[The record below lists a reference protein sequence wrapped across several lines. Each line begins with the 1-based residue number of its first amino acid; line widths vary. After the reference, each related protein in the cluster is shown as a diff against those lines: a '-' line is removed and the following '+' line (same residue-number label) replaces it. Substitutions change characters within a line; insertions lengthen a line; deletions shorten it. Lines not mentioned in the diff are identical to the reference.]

1 MKATSFVFVVL
12 AAGLFLGCAEDKP
25 KTTAEPAK
33 PAAAAPSNAAAAPA
47 APAKA
52 PEKKEEGGW

>member
-1 MKATSFVFVVL
+1 MKAMSLVFVVL
-12 AAGLFLGCAEDKP
+12 AAALFVGCSEDKP
-25 KTTAEPAK
+25 KPTAEPAK
-33 PAAAAPSNAAAAPA
+33 PAAAAPASAAPA